1 MDRIFNLHQLHKN
14 LSSDDLEK
22 GSFGIE
28 WEGLRVCND
37 GKLSLRPHPEIF
49 GNKLTNPYITTDFSE
64 SQIEIIT
71 PAFDTIDEAFDF
83 FSFMSDLVN
92 SSLSDDEYL
101 WFQSLPCILPDSSKI
116 PIAKYKGRELAEESM
131 EYRKGLAKK
140 YGLRKQLI
148 SGIHFNFSFKEE
160 MIEKLYDNI
169 ILKGNLDEFS
179 NGVVVD
185 NDSKGLSNGLSESS
199 DSEISSL
206 SNLSYK
212 EFKDN
217 LYLKIT
223 RNYIR
228 YVWLIIYLTGC
239 SVAAH
244 NTFTPE
250 CTKLMEN
257 SDNKGSFYSDMGPS
271 FRNASCGYKNLEHLY
286 PDYNSVNGFANSVQ
300 SYIDEGKLSQAKEL
314 YTQIRLK
321 PKDPRNLL
329 ESLNND
335 GIKYIE
341 IRTLDINPFYKCGLI
356 KKDMDFLHL
365 FLIYLLIAEESDY
378 ENWQEEAIYNEEK
391 TAEFAYDPDM
401 HLIKDGE
408 EISLEHWGLSI
419 LDEMDVMCKTLGIG
433 SQSILNSMR
442 RRIVNPNLTY
452 GKRLTKLVEEEGY
465 IESQIKLSRN
475 NKLTSKYLVEKTD
488 LIKEN
493 KFKDYVPIALQG
505 AGK

>member
-14 LSSDDLEK
+14 LTREDLK
-22 GSFGIE
+22 RGSFGIE

-37 GKLSLRPHPEIF
+37 GRLSLRPHPAIF

-83 FSFMSDLVN
+83 FSFMAVLVN

-101 WFQSLPCILPDSSKI
+101 WFQSMPCILPESSKI
-116 PIAKYKGRELAEESM
+116 PIAQYKGDALAEESM

-160 MIEKLYDNI
+160 MIRKLYDNI
-169 ILKGNLDEFS
+169 ILAGDNSIGNNS
-179 NGVVVD
+179 R
-185 NDSKGLSNGLSESS
+185 
-199 DSEISSL
+199 
-206 SNLSYK
+206 LSYK
-212 EFKDN
+212 EFKNN

-239 SVAAH
+239 TVSAH
-244 NTFTPE
+244 KSFTPD
-250 CTKLMEN
+250 CTKLMKN
-257 SDNKGSFYSDMGPS
+257 SDNKGSFYSVLGPS
-271 FRNASCGYKNLEHLY
+271 LRNASCGYKNLEYLC
-286 PDYNSVNGFANSVQ
+286 PDYKSVDGFTDSIQ

-321 PKDPRNLL
+321 PKDPKNLL
-329 ESLNND
+329 ESLNED

-341 IRTLDINPFYKCGLI
+341 IRTLDINPFFNCGLI

-365 FLIYLLIAEESDY
+365 FLIYSLIAEESDY
-378 ENWQEEAIYNEEK
+378 ENWHEEALCNEEK
-391 TAEFAYDPDM
+391 AAEFAYDPNM
-401 HLIKDGE
+401 KLIKDGE

-433 SQSILNSMR
+433 SQTILNSMR

-452 GKRLTKLVEEEGY
+452 GKRLIKLVEAEGY

-475 NKLTSKYLVEKTD
+475 NKITSKYVVESTD
-488 LIKEN
+488 LLEKS
-493 KFKDYVPIALQG
+493 KFKDYVHIALQG

>member
-1 MDRIFNLHQLHKN
+1 MDRVFNLHQLHKN
-14 LSSDDLEK
+14 LTREDLKK

-28 WEGLRVCND
+28 WEGLRVRND
-37 GKLSLRPHPEIF
+37 GRLSLKPHPEIF

-71 PAFDTIDEAFDF
+71 PAFDSIDDAFEF
-83 FSFMSDLVN
+83 FSFMADLVN

-101 WFQSLPCILPDSSKI
+101 WFQSLPCILPESSKI

-148 SGIHFNFSFKEE
+148 SGIHFNFSFEE
-160 MIEKLYDNI
+160 ELIRKLYDNI
-169 ILKGNLDEFS
+169 ILNDDES
-179 NGVVVD
+179 
-185 NDSKGLSNGLSESS
+185 LCS
-199 DSEISSL
+199 DSR
-206 SNLSYK
+206 LSYK
-212 EFKDN
+212 DFKDN

-244 NTFTPE
+244 NSFTPE
-250 CTKLMEN
+250 CTKLMEK
-257 SDNKGSFYSDMGPS
+257 SDNKGSFYSDKGPS

-286 PDYNSVNGFANSVQ
+286 PDYNSVKGFTDSVQ
-300 SYIDEGKLSQAKEL
+300 SYIDDGKLSQAKEL

-335 GIKYIE
+335 GIKYVE

-378 ENWQEEAIYNEEK
+378 EKWQEDAIYNEEK
-391 TAEFAYDPDM
+391 TAEFAYDPNL
-401 HLIKDGE
+401 HLLKDGE
-408 EISLEHWGLSI
+408 KVSLEHWGLSI

-433 SQSILNSMR
+433 SQTILNSMR

-475 NKLTSKYLVEKTD
+475 NKLTSKYLVEKTN
-488 LIKEN
+488 LLEEN
-493 KFKDYVPIALQG
+493 KFRDYVPIALQG
-505 AGK
+505 EGK